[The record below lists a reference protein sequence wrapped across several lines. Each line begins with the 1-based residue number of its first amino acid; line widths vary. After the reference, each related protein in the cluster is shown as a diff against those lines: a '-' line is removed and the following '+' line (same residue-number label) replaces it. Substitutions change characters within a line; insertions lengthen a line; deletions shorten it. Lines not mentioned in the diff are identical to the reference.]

1 MKNSP
6 FESIVTFEKEIA
18 IKWKSGEEAFLNLV
32 ALRKNC
38 PCAWCSGERDVFG
51 NVYSGDK
58 KVLPA
63 RAFVIDKFEV
73 VGLYGVRF
81 FWKDGHSDGIYTF
94 NSLKSLNSSE

>member
-6 FESIVTFEKEIA
+6 FESIVTFETELA
-18 IKWKSGEEAFLNLV
+18 LKWKNGEETFLNLI
-32 ALRKNC
+32 ALRKSC

-58 KVLPA
+58 KSLPS
-63 RAFVIDKFEV
+63 RAFVVDKFEI

-81 FWKDGHSDGIYTF
+81 FWKDGHSDGIYT
-94 NSLKSLNSSE
+94 LKTLKTLGINE

>member
-18 IKWKSGEEAFLNLV
+18 IKWKNGGESFLNLV
-32 ALRKNC
+32 ALRKLC

-51 NVYSGDK
+51 NIYSGDK
-58 KVLPA
+58 KSLPA
-63 RAFVIDKFEV
+63 RAFLLDKFEV

-81 FWKDGHSDGIYTF
+81 FWKDGHSDGIYTL
-94 NSLKSLNSSE
+94 SALKVLDLNE